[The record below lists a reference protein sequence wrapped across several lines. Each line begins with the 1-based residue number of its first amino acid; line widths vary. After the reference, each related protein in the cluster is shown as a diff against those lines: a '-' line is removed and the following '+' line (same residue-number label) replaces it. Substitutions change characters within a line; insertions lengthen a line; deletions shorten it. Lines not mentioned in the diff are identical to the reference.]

1 MALTAGLLGAQHEGV
16 KAVQGI
22 ALVCIWLLGLPLV
35 ISIAVS
41 AAWNDTGGIDSGD
54 APSTAASLGAWL
66 LGLGGV
72 GVLIALS
79 VVVSRLG
86 DDDHPDD
93 GSERRPPERDPW
105 DRWKT

>member
-1 MALTAGLLGAQHEGV
+1 M
-16 KAVQGI
+16 KAFQGI
-22 ALVCIWLLGLPLV
+22 ALLCIWLLGLPLV

-41 AAWNDTGGIDSGD
+41 AAWSDTGGIDSGD
-54 APSTAASLGAWL
+54 APSTGSSLGAWL

-79 VVVSRLG
+79 VAISRMG
-86 DDDHPDD
+86 EKGEGEDW
-93 GSERRPPERDPW
+93 SRRPPEPDPW